1 MKRKEVFEACL
12 ERLNIQV
19 RELEHRMNELKD
31 AIENESKSSA
41 GDKHE
46 TGRAMIHLEQE
57 NAGRELEEALLQRN
71 FLHKCEQEDIS
82 EVVSTGTL
90 LFTGTIYIYLSVA
103 IGKIKV
109 RENDV
114 MVISSASPLGLK
126 LLGKKKGESVVLNNN
141 TFLIQ
146 DIIN

>member
-1 MKRKEVFEACL
+1 MKRKDVFEACL
-12 ERLNIQV
+12 ERLNMQV
-19 RELEHRMNELKD
+19 LDLEHRMNELKD

-71 FLHKCEQEDIS
+71 FLHQSEQVDDSDMVI
-82 EVVSTGTL
+82 TGSL
-90 LFTGTIYIYLSVA
+90 LFTGKIYIYISVA

-109 RENDV
+109 GENDV
-114 MVISSASPLGLK
+114 MVISPASPLGLK
-126 LLGKKKGESVVLNNN
+126 LSGKKKGDSVILNNN
-141 TFLIQ
+141 TFFIQ
-146 DIIN
+146 EIIY

>member
-1 MKRKEVFEACL
+1 MNRKEVFEACL
-12 ERLNIQV
+12 ERLNKHV
-19 RELEHRMNELKD
+19 SELENRMNELKD

-71 FLHKCEQEDIS
+71 FLHQSELVEIS
-82 EVVSTGTL
+82 DSVVTGSL
-90 LFTGTIYIYLSVA
+90 IYTGKIYIYIAVA
-103 IGKIKV
+103 IGKINIGEV
-109 RENDV
+109 DV
-114 MVISSASPLGLK
+114 MVISPASPLGLK
-126 LLGKKKGESVVLNNN
+126 LLGKKKGDSVLLNNN

-146 DIIN
+146 EIIN